1 MRAAAGTRLL
11 VFSTL
16 ATFAAVAM
24 PACKRGAQAPQ
35 APPKPSLGTV
45 TVDNRSPPRPELAPS
60 RRPEDLDIDE
70 DAVAAAL
77 RKSLLASGLFAA
89 GPGDGGAA
97 PTARARLLFGAE
109 CVELGAKGEARAQVR
124 LRVDTRPSEAP
135 GAVAFDLEG
144 QGSEPYVVAPTAPK
158 GKLTEGKLAP
168 AAVQPE
174 PKSPSLTALVTR
186 ITGDLIEGVAARRRL
201 QEGSPGALHAALV
214 ADGGELR
221 EEAIRIVGERQ
232 LRDEVPTLLKL
243 LSADEEPIRDAA
255 LGALIAMRERSA
267 VRELTRSRSLRD
279 RREMRKIIEAISI
292 LGGQEADEYLSFVAA
307 THDDDE
313 IKTEAASARTRL
325 QRREAE
331 AGAGK

>member
-11 VFSTL
+11 VLATL
-16 ATFAAVAM
+16 AALAA

-70 DAVAAAL
+70 DAITAAL

-89 GPGDGGAA
+89 GAGDGGAA
-97 PTARARLLFGAE
+97 PTARARLVFGAE

-124 LRVDTRPSEAP
+124 LRVDTRPSDAP

-144 QGSEPYVVAPTAPK
+144 QGSEPYAVAPPPSAK
-158 GKLTEGKLAP
+158 GKLAP
-168 AAVQPE
+168 AAAQPE
-174 PKSPSLTALVTR
+174 PKLPSLTALVTR
-186 ITGDLIEGVAARRRL
+186 ITGDLIESVASRRRL

-232 LRDEVPTLLKL
+232 LRDEVPTLLTL

-255 LGALIAMRERSA
+255 LGALIAMRERRA
-267 VRELTRSRSLRD
+267 VRELTQSRSLRD

-313 IKTEAASARTRL
+313 IKAEAATARTRL
-325 QRREAE
+325 YRREAE